1 MGGQFHR
8 LVMAAM
14 AAGLLVIPGCGA
26 APDGTG
32 TEKTSAATSP
42 ETTKIVSAQLDGASA
57 LRVTFSDGIKPVTG
71 VDPAKFR
78 LTVAY
83 YTRPGTASSKYSY
96 GGYYGKA
103 RGYAVKGYAVKSG
116 YTIKGY
122 GTKGYGTKGY
132 GTKGYGTKGYYGG
145 KYAYGVHEHTIYSE
159 IAPIASLANDKTD
172 ATQTVLQLGSTF
184 SAATAC
190 QEIKAFNAANPN
202 AQAGLYLHY
211 SEAGSPTLEDTNG
224 KAVASLAAYWSAD
237 PTVEQVTGDFTGKP
251 IPVDIACP

>member
-32 TEKTSAATSP
+32 QAGSQEKGSIAEAQ
-42 ETTKIVSAQLDGASA
+42 TKIVSAQLDGATS
-57 LRVTFSDGIKPVTG
+57 LRVTFSDGVKAVTG

-83 YTRPGTASSKYSY
+83 YTRPGTASGKYSY
-96 GGYYGKA
+96 GYYAANKGYTVKSA
-103 RGYAVKGYAVKSG
+103 KGYAVKGYGAG
-116 YTIKGY
+116 A
-122 GTKGYGTKGY
+122 
-132 GTKGYGTKGYYGG
+132 KGYYGS
-145 KYAYGVHEHTIYSE
+145 KYAYGVPEHTIYSE
-159 IAPIASLANDKTD
+159 VAPVSSLANDKAD
-172 ATQTVLQLGSTF
+172 ATQAVLQLDGTF

-211 SEAGSPTLEDTNG
+211 SEAGTPTIEDTNG
-224 KAVASLAAYWSAD
+224 KPVESLAAYWSVD
-237 PTVEQVTGDFTGKP
+237 PTVEQAAGDFTGKP
-251 IPVDIACP
+251 IPVALTCP

>member
-1 MGGQFHR
+1 
-8 LVMAAM
+8 M

-57 LRVTFSDGIKPVTG
+57 LRVTFSDGVKPVTG

-103 RGYAVKGYAVKSG
+103 RGYTAKGYAAKSG
-116 YTIKGY
+116 YTVKGY
-122 GTKGYGTKGY
+122 GKGYGA
-132 GTKGYGTKGYYGG
+132 KGYYGG
-145 KYAYGVHEHTIYSE
+145 KYGYGVHEHTIYSE
-159 IAPIASLANDKTD
+159 VAPIASLANDKAD

-190 QEIKAFNAANPN
+190 QEIKAFNAANPS

-211 SEAGSPTLEDTNG
+211 SEAGSPTIEDANG